1 MGSLD
6 WESNTNTTENSCKSA
21 QCDCLTFWEVQQ
33 QEAMMRVSNLQDK
46 RKNLY
51 KLEPGYEARARRI
64 ASVYAKIYLEQENH
78 GNKDLIGR
86 YYWMGLGA
94 FASKTV
100 AAIFKHGLTAWG
112 YKWIPLGV
120 IRDPVHTFAKGN
132 LWLFMDIAPWHYAWS
147 MSSAS
152 FGQCRA
158 KRNVSN
164 FTHIKEEVRNVP
176 WSSCLPII
184 KHLQSTPEITRAFG
198 YLPKI
203 ENVFKKKNE
212 SRQNRFRLS
221 RSNLFDHLLEIAV
234 QEQRNILQELVW
246 KDWKVQAQATVQS
259 FTRLPDSTLVL
270 SSDYFVESVKPVRKS
285 KSILPSS
292 YNIKSME
299 EREYQGRHA
308 GVLGNLPETVYS
320 EPLANTKVENYD
332 SRMEWIQKAAE
343 KYHRLMLSDKGR
355 QFLEKE
361 LGVIAEWG
369 KSKADFTVGKDS
381 NDGKI

>member
-51 KLEPGYEARARRI
+51 KLESGYEARARRI

-147 MSSAS
+147 MSSTS
-152 FGQCRA
+152 FNQCRIQ
-158 KRNVSN
+158 RDVSK
-164 FTHIKEEVRNVP
+164 FTHIKEEVINVP

-184 KHLQSTPEITRAFG
+184 KHLKSTPEIKSAFE

-212 SRQNRFRLS
+212 SRQHRFKLS
-221 RSNLFDHLLEIAV
+221 SKNLFDHLMVVAI

-246 KDWKVQAQATVQS
+246 KDWKVQAQATLQS
-259 FTRLPDSTLVL
+259 YTKLPDSTLIL
-270 SSDYFVESVKPVRKS
+270 SSDYGVDTVKPDKHG
-285 KSILPSS
+285 S
-292 YNIKSME
+292 YKD
-299 EREYQGRHA
+299 RHA
-308 GVLGNLPETVYS
+308 GVLDKLPESVYS
-320 EPLANTKVENYD
+320 EPLAHTKVQDYD
-332 SRMEWIQKAAE
+332 SRMEWITEAAK
-343 KYHRLMLSDKGR
+343 KYHRLMLSDIGR
-355 QFLEKE
+355 SFLEKE
-361 LGVIAEWG
+361 LAIIAGWG
-369 KSKADFTVGKDS
+369 NSKADYKVGKDS

>member
-6 WESNTNTTENSCKSA
+6 WEGNTNTEENSCKTLL
-21 QCDCLTFWEVQQ
+21 CDCLTYWEIHQ
-33 QEAMMRVSNLQDK
+33 QEAMKHVSNLMDV

-78 GNKDLIGR
+78 GDKQLIGR

-100 AAIFKHGLTAWG
+100 AAVFKHGLTAWG
-112 YKWIPLGV
+112 YKWMPLSV
-120 IRDPVHTFAKGN
+120 IRDPVHSFAKGN

-152 FGQCRA
+152 FNQCRTQ
-158 KRNVSN
+158 RDVSK
-164 FTHIKEEVRNVP
+164 FTHIKKEVRNIP

-184 KHLQSTPEITRAFG
+184 KHLQSTPEITQAFE

-203 ENVFKKKNE
+203 ENVFKRKNE
-212 SRQNRFRLS
+212 SRQDRFKLS
-221 RSNLFDHLLEIAV
+221 SKNLLKHLMSIAV

-246 KDWKVQAQATVQS
+246 KDWKVQAQATLQS
-259 FTRLPDSTLVL
+259 YTKLPDSTLVL
-270 SSDYFVESVKPVRKS
+270 SSDYGVDAVKPDKNGNY
-285 KSILPSS
+285 K
-292 YNIKSME
+292 
-299 EREYQGRHA
+299 GRHA
-308 GVLGNLPETVYS
+308 GVINQLPESVYS
-320 EPLANTKVENYD
+320 EPLPHTRVQNYD

-343 KYHRLMLSDKGR
+343 KYHLLMLSNKGR
-355 QFLEKE
+355 PFLEKE
-361 LGVIAEWG
+361 LAIIAGWG
-369 KSKADFTVGKDS
+369 NSKADFNVGKDS

>member
-1 MGSLD
+1 MI
-6 WESNTNTTENSCKSA
+6 
-21 QCDCLTFWEVQQ
+21 
-33 QEAMMRVSNLQDK
+33 RISNLKDK
-46 RKNLY
+46 RKNLH

-64 ASVYAKIYLEQENH
+64 ASVYAKIYLEKEKH

-147 MSSAS
+147 MSSQS
-152 FGQCRA
+152 FNQCRTQ
-158 KRNVSN
+158 RDVSK
-164 FTHIKEEVRNVP
+164 FTHIKEEVLNIP

-184 KHLQSTPEITRAFG
+184 KHLQSTTEITQAFWK
-198 YLPKI
+198 LPKI
-203 ENVFKKKNE
+203 ESVLKRKGF
-212 SRQNRFRLS
+212 S
-221 RSNLFDHLLEIAV
+221 RSENFKDAEKDLMKHLLAIAV

-246 KDWKVQAQATVQS
+246 KDWKVQAQATLQS
-259 FTRLPDSTLVL
+259 YTKLPDSTLIL
-270 SSDYFVESVKPVRKS
+270 SSDYGVDAVKPDKHG
-285 KSILPSS
+285 S
-292 YNIKSME
+292 YKD
-299 EREYQGRHA
+299 RHA
-308 GVLGNLPETVYS
+308 GVLDKLPESVYS
-320 EPLANTKVENYD
+320 EPLAHTKVQDYD

-343 KYHRLMLSDKGR
+343 KYHTLMLSDTGR
-355 QFLEKE
+355 PFLEKE
-361 LGVIAEWG
+361 LAIIAGWG
-369 KSKADFTVGKDS
+369 NSKADFIVGKDS

>member
-1 MGSLD
+1 M
-6 WESNTNTTENSCKSA
+6 
-21 QCDCLTFWEVQQ
+21 
-33 QEAMMRVSNLQDK
+33 SNLKDK
-46 RKNLY
+46 RKNLH

-64 ASVYAKIYLEQENH
+64 ASVYAKIYLEKEKH

-147 MSSAS
+147 MSSQS
-152 FGQCRA
+152 FNQCRTQ
-158 KRNVSN
+158 RDVSK
-164 FTHIKEEVRNVP
+164 FTHIKEEVLNIP

-184 KHLQSTPEITRAFG
+184 KHLQSTTEITQAFWK
-198 YLPKI
+198 LPKI
-203 ENVFKKKNE
+203 ESVLKRKGF
-212 SRQNRFRLS
+212 S
-221 RSNLFDHLLEIAV
+221 RSENFKDAEKDLMKHLLAIAV

-246 KDWKVQAQATVQS
+246 KDWKVQAQATLQS
-259 FTRLPDSTLVL
+259 YTKLPDSTLIL
-270 SSDYFVESVKPVRKS
+270 SSDYGVDAVKPDKHG
-285 KSILPSS
+285 S
-292 YNIKSME
+292 YKD
-299 EREYQGRHA
+299 RHA
-308 GVLGNLPETVYS
+308 GVLDKLPESVYS
-320 EPLANTKVENYD
+320 EPLAHTKVQDYD

-343 KYHRLMLSDKGR
+343 KYHTLMLSDTGR
-355 QFLEKE
+355 PFLEKE
-361 LGVIAEWG
+361 LAIIAGWG
-369 KSKADFTVGKDS
+369 NSKADFIVGKDS

>member
-1 MGSLD
+1 MGGLG
-6 WESNTNTTENSCKSA
+6 WQSNTNTTENSCKTA
-21 QCDCLTFWEVQQ
+21 QCNCLTFWEIQQ
-33 QEAMMRVSNLQDK
+33 QEAMIRISNLKDK
-46 RKNLY
+46 NKN
-51 KLEPGYEARARRI
+51 
-64 ASVYAKIYLEQENH
+64 
-78 GNKDLIGR
+78 LIGR

-112 YKWIPLGV
+112 YNWIPLGV

-147 MSSAS
+147 MSSKS
-152 FGQCRA
+152 FNDCRV
-158 KRNVSN
+158 KRNISD
-164 FTHIKEEVRNVP
+164 FTHIQEEVKNLP

-184 KHLQSTPEITRAFG
+184 KHLQSTPEIACAFG
-198 YLPKI
+198 FLPKVETI
-203 ENVFKKKNE
+203 FKRKGVSPKDNFIKA
-212 SRQNRFRLS
+212 SKD
-221 RSNLFDHLLEIAV
+221 LFNHLMAIAV

-246 KDWKVQAQATVQS
+246 KDWKVQAQATLQS

-292 YNIKSME
+292 YNLKSM

-308 GVLGNLPETVYS
+308 GVLDELPETVYS
-320 EPLANTKVENYD
+320 EPLANTKVADYD

-355 QFLEKE
+355 SFLENE
-361 LGVIAEWG
+361 LRIIAKWG
-369 KSKADFTVGKDS
+369 KSQADFTVGKDS